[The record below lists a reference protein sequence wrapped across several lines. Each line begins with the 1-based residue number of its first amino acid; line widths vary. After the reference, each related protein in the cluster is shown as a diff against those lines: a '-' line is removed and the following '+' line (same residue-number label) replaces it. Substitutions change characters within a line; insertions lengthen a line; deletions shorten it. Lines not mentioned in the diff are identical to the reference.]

1 MPIEWRDD
9 VGYDGSRVVAYI
21 NRPRGENVLHVR
33 VHGGKPEDGYYLSNW
48 VGPLHGNVF
57 GAAKKLAETTY
68 RLIKNQPDETSAE
81 AAVRAYARMKGDRW
95 WDER

>member
-57 GAAKKLAETTY
+57 GEAKRLAETTY